1 MGFKKITAAVL
12 TVIFLGMAGCSGGSQ
27 MEQNE
32 MLLDKDNPVTIT
44 IWHYYNGVQQLSFDE
59 MVQEF
64 NDTVGM
70 EKGIIVEAFSKNS
83 VNELAESVMETVDQ
97 GGKDAPDIFGTYAET
112 AYLVD
117 EKGMLADLSPYF
129 TQKELDEYV
138 AAYINEGDIGN
149 DGRLMIFP
157 AAKSTEVFVLNVTDW
172 ADFASSC
179 GATYDDLKTWE
190 GLTATAEKYY
200 DFTDAQTP
208 DVPNDGKAF
217 FGRDSMGNYMV
228 VGAKQLGH
236 PFISYN
242 DNGEVE
248 YSCDKDTLKRLW
260 ANYYVPF
267 VKGCFASESRFR
279 SDDMRIGAILG
290 MVCSNTG
297 AMYWPTEVTVD
308 DSYTYQVDTVIL
320 PVPDFMGTDSY
331 ACQQGAGLSVMKS
344 DAKTEY
350 ACAVFLEWFTEDER
364 NLQFSVNSGYLPV
377 KKDTN
382 DFDKVLATSPDMGS
396 VMADTFKTAIDE
408 VNSRTLYT
416 APPSE
421 KSAEIRD
428 FVGSYL
434 DDTSIADAAIVKER
448 VAAGEERS
456 KVLEDYC
463 SDSAFETWY
472 AGFVSGF
479 ESITG

>member
-1 MGFKKITAAVL
+1 
-12 TVIFLGMAGCSGGSQ
+12 
-27 MEQNE
+27 
-32 MLLDKDNPVTIT
+32 
-44 IWHYYNGVQQLSFDE
+44 
-59 MVQEF
+59 
-64 NDTVGM
+64 
-70 EKGIIVEAFSKNS
+70 
-83 VNELAESVMETVDQ
+83 
-97 GGKDAPDIFGTYAET
+97 
-112 AYLVD
+112 
-117 EKGMLADLSPYF
+117 
-129 TQKELDEYV
+129 
-138 AAYINEGDIGN
+138 
-149 DGRLMIFP
+149 
-157 AAKSTEVFVLNVTDW
+157 
-172 ADFASSC
+172 
-179 GATYDDLKTWE
+179 
-190 GLTATAEKYY
+190 
-200 DFTDAQTP
+200 
-208 DVPNDGKAF
+208 
-217 FGRDSMGNYMV
+217 
-228 VGAKQLGH
+228 
-236 PFISYN
+236 
-242 DNGEVE
+242 
-248 YSCDKDTLKRLW
+248 
-260 ANYYVPF
+260 
-267 VKGCFASESRFR
+267 
-279 SDDMRIGAILG
+279 MRIGAILG

-434 DDTSIADAAIVKER
+434 DDTSISDAATVKER

-479 ESITG
+479 ESIIG